1 MVDFVRTCFRVS
13 IRRACRAVP
22 ACRATYHYRS
32 RRPEQA
38 TLRKRIREIAQT
50 RMRYG
55 YRRIHVLLRREGW
68 RVNVKRVRRLYR
80 LEGLQMR
87 LKPPRR
93 RVMAKLRNDR
103 SDATGPNQVW
113 AMDWMHDEL
122 FDGRR
127 LWVLTVVDT
136 WSRVCPVMRVC
147 RSATAMEVIDA
158 LEQAR
163 QAHGLPT
170 TIRVDQGSQFTSKE
184 VDLWAHTNGVTLDF
198 SRPGKPTDN
207 AYVESFNST
216 VRLECLGQHWFL
228 DLDDARKKVEE
239 WRRDYNEV
247 RLHSAI
253 GDRTPSSLIHA
264 PRRDAEASTRPEIL
278 S

>member
-1 MVDFVRTCFRVS
+1 MHSVSRSARPAGPFRHVA
-13 IRRACRAVP
+13 RRITTGP
-22 ACRATYHYRS
+22 AD
-32 RRPEQA
+32 PEQA
-38 TLRKRIREIAQT
+38 PLRKRIREIAET

-55 YRRIHVLLRREGW
+55 YRRIHILLRREGW
-68 RVNVKRVRRLYR
+68 AVNVKRVRRLYK

-93 RVMAKLRNDR
+93 LVMAKLRSDR
-103 SDATGPNQVW
+103 SNATGPNQVW

-163 QAHGLPT
+163 GQYGLPT
-170 TIRVDQGSQFTSKE
+170 TIRVDQGSQFTRKNPARWSK
-184 VDLWAHTNGVTLDF
+184 NGERLNHPPNSNRRWIKV
-198 SRPGKPTDN
+198 RGN
-207 AYVESFNST
+207 VSF
-216 VRLECLGQHWFL
+216 
-228 DLDDARKKVEE
+228 
-239 WRRDYNEV
+239 
-247 RLHSAI
+247 
-253 GDRTPSSLIHA
+253 
-264 PRRDAEASTRPEIL
+264 
-278 S
+278 

>member
-1 MVDFVRTCFRVS
+1 MTPARGREMIDFVRGAFQVS
-13 IRRACRAVP
+13 IRKACRAVP

-38 TLRKRIREIAQT
+38 PLRKRIREIAET

-93 RVMAKLRNDR
+93 RVMAKLRDDR
-103 SDATGPNQVW
+103 SNATGPNQVW
-113 AMDWMHDEL
+113 AMDWMNDEL

-136 WSRVCPVMRVC
+136 WSRICPVMRVC

-163 QAHGLPT
+163 QQYGLPT

-184 VDLWAHTNGVTLDF
+184 LDLWAYANGITLDF

-207 AYVESFNST
+207 AYAESRT
-216 VRLECLGQHWFL
+216 VL
-228 DLDDARKKVEE
+228 K
-239 WRRDYNEV
+239 
-247 RLHSAI
+247 
-253 GDRTPSSLIHA
+253 T
-264 PRRDAEASTRPEIL
+264 
-278 S
+278 

>member
-1 MVDFVRTCFRVS
+1 
-13 IRRACRAVP
+13 
-22 ACRATYHYRS
+22 
-32 RRPEQA
+32 
-38 TLRKRIREIAQT
+38 
-50 RMRYG
+50 MRYG

-68 RVNVKRVRRLYR
+68 PVNVKRVRRLYN

-93 RVMAKLRNDR
+93 RVMAKLRSDR
-103 SDATGPNQVW
+103 SDATGANQVW

-158 LEQAR
+158 LERAR
-163 QAHGLPT
+163 RQYGLPKA
-170 TIRVDQGSQFTSKE
+170 IRVDQGSQFTSKE
-184 VDLWAHTNGVTLDF
+184 LDLWAYTNHITLDF

-207 AYVESFNST
+207 AYAESFNAT
-216 VRLECLGQHWFL
+216 VRLECLGRYWFL
-228 DLDDARKKVEE
+228 DLDDAREKVEE
-239 WRRDYNEV
+239 WRLEYNEV
-247 RLHSAI
+247 RPHSAI
-253 GDRTPSSLIHA
+253 GDRTPLSLIHQ
-264 PRRDAEASTRPEIL
+264 PRRSAEAPTRPEIL
-278 S
+278 I